1 LKQSEDKWETKENQQ
16 EEMERGFSLDMNKV
30 LLVEDDTNIS
40 KNLSYLLSTEG
51 YSVVLANT
59 QKAALEKIE
68 NEHFDLLILDISLP
82 DGNGYVVC
90 TAAKRKNDVSIVFLT
105 ASDDE
110 LSAVTGL
117 DLGADDYIV
126 KPFRPM
132 ELLSRIK
139 SVLRR
144 NGKAESVFDIEDLK
158 IDLLRGTVY
167 KSGRELFLSALEYRL
182 LLVFANNH
190 GIVLSRDKLLGEIWD
205 IAGGFV
211 NDNTL
216 TVYIK
221 RLREKIEDDPQNPC
235 IIKTIRGLG
244 YRLGES

>member
-1 LKQSEDKWETKENQQ
+1 
-16 EEMERGFSLDMNKV
+16 MNRI
-30 LLVEDDTNIS
+30 LLVEDDLNIS
-40 KNLSYLLSTEG
+40 QNLSHLLSSEG
-51 YSVVLANT
+51 YSVVLADT
-59 QKAALEKIE
+59 QKVALAKIE
-68 NEHFDLLILDISLP
+68 NEHFDLLILDIALP
-82 DGNGYVVC
+82 DGNGYIVC
-90 TAAKRKNDVSIVFLT
+90 TAAKRSSDVPVIFLT

-117 DLGADDYIV
+117 ELGADDYVV

-132 ELLSRIK
+132 ELLARIK

-144 NGKAESVFDIEDLK
+144 SGKAESVFEIGNLR
-158 IDLLRGTVY
+158 IDLLHGTVY
-167 KSGRELFLSALEYRL
+167 KNGTELFLSALEYRL
-182 LLVFANNH
+182 LLVFVNNH

-205 IAGGFV
+205 MAGEFV

-221 RLREKIEDDPQNPC
+221 RLREKIEDNPQNPQ

-244 YRLGES
+244 YRLGEL